1 MAIFRGRVG
10 LGLAV
15 LAATWSAG
23 ASAEEFRTPLAIRG
37 ATVFISPTESIENA
51 TILIKDGRIAAV
63 GAEVAIPDV
72 AERFDASGLTAYAGF
87 TDGATHL
94 GIEAKGPSEEE
105 LARLRDK
112 ERAFSE
118 GPHTAMEQAN
128 RQDIW
133 PHLTIFDL
141 YKQNDDALKAHRASG
156 FAIALVS
163 PRRAILGGQ
172 GSLVQL
178 GAKALR
184 QSVLAADLTQIVG
197 LGPDLSSADEA
208 ETFRTRQYPGS
219 PMGVVALLRQT
230 YLDADWYRQRKD
242 QYQRYPSQVVRVPTD
257 PVLEAMGPLLDRRQL
272 WIFSA
277 NTPNEIHHALDLAKE
292 FNQRIAIL
300 GGKEAWKVADRL
312 TAEKVPVIVSLEW
325 DDKPELAPK
334 EDEKKAKTEYTTD
347 SWTPEFEKDF
357 FEPLVVR
364 RARIQDWE
372 EHVNNLHALI
382 TVGVPVAV
390 TSRDSKDV
398 KEFWKRAQ
406 EALDH
411 ALEPAELLAALTTG
425 PASVYGMTD
434 QIGLLAPGRLANI
447 TLMTK
452 PLGEKDAQVRHVFID
467 GDRFTFE
474 TTDKPADDEK
484 EQDGAAGAEK
494 PATEAAAAGATEP
507 AEEAKPAKEPVDRHP
522 WQGETPADREKPMQ
536 THGNVVLRH
545 ARVLTVTNGILDDTD
560 VLVVDGR
567 IREIGKGLAA
577 PEGVTSIDLNGYWLS
592 PGIVDPHSHMAV
604 TGINEWTQSITCE
617 VRQADVVNHTQ
628 LAVQRALAGGVTTIH
643 TMHGSANTIGGQ
655 NAVLKLKF
663 NTSPAEMLVSTG
675 PRLVK
680 FALGENV
687 TRARSTPRFP
697 NSRMG
702 VESVLRQALNA
713 ALEYDKEWKVY
724 AARTAQGEVVA
735 IPRRDLRLEALRDI
749 VGGSIWV
756 HSHCYRADEM
766 LRLLAV
772 AQDYGFRIATLQH
785 VLEGYRVSAE
795 MFNHGV
801 AGSTFSDWWSYKKEA
816 FDAIPYNA
824 PMMMRAGI
832 VTSLNS
838 DSEEVVRHLNLE
850 AGKMLRFGGL
860 TADEA
865 MRLVT
870 INPAIQIGLDS
881 RIGSIEVGKDG
892 DFAVFTRHPLDTFA
906 KNVMT
911 IVEGEV
917 FFAYPGYIFDGSVA
931 GPNVAEVPQP
941 ARGPLHLERLP
952 ASKAYVI
959 RGARVHP
966 VVGEEIPNGVV
977 VLRDGKIESVTALG
991 DSFSPPADAVVID
1004 ATGLHVY
1011 PGLIDS
1017 ASQLGLA
1024 EIEGIPQ
1031 TVDATELARFQPELS
1046 AFSAF
1051 NPHSE
1056 HLPVAFCEGITTAH
1070 AVPSGGMISGRGAVL
1085 QLSGWTMP
1093 EMLRHAETGLV
1104 IDLPVLPVE
1113 LSEDEKDKTKRLDEQ
1128 RAKMEDIE
1136 GFIRSAQQYIRA
1148 HGVAG
1153 AAPTSDVRLAAMAP
1167 YVRGE
1172 KPVFFRADSY
1182 KSILQALAFADT
1194 WSLKPII
1201 LGGGEAW
1208 KCAALLAEKKVP
1220 VIVTS
1225 VFGEATGKYDRFDAF
1240 YTNPARLEQAGVLFS
1255 IASDGTQF
1263 ARQLPLH
1270 AGYAAAYGLS
1280 PQRGLRAITIDAAK
1294 ILGVDAQIGSLES
1307 GKAADVII
1315 TTGDPLQASTRTIGL
1330 FMAGK
1335 PVELS
1340 SLHERSYE
1348 KFSERP
1354 APLLSPTGE
1363 LRGPKPMRA
1372 TPAASARAD

>member
-1 MAIFRGRVG
+1 MVFRHRIFSLSIAIVAIALVG
-10 LGLAV
+10 VGV
-15 LAATWSAG
+15 SAQ
-23 ASAEEFRTPLAIRG
+23 EFRTPVAITG
-37 ATVFISPTESIENA
+37 VTVVVAPGESVEHA
-51 TILIKDGRIAAV
+51 TILIKDGRIAAA
-63 GAEVAIPDV
+63 GAEVAIPDI
-72 AERFDASGLTAYAGF
+72 AERFDATGLIAYAGF

-94 GIEAKGPSEEE
+94 GIEAKGPSDDEM
-105 LARLRDK
+105 ARLRDK

-128 RQDIW
+128 RQEIW
-133 PHLTIFDL
+133 PHLTLFDL
-141 YKQNDDALKAHRASG
+141 YKQNDDALKAHRAAG
-156 FAIALVS
+156 FTTALIS
-163 PRRAILGGQ
+163 PRGAILGGQ
-172 GSLVQL
+172 GGLVQL

-184 QSVLAADLTQIVG
+184 QSILAPNITQIAG
-197 LGPDLSSADEA
+197 LGPNIEA
-208 ETFRTRQYPGS
+208 AGDPEVLRTRQYPGS

-230 YLDADWYRQRKD
+230 YLDAEWYRQRQA
-242 QYQRYPSQVVRVPTD
+242 QYQRYPSQVARVPDD
-257 PVLEAMGPLLDRRQL
+257 PVLDAMGALLDRRQM
-272 WIFSA
+272 WIFAA

-312 TAEKVPVIVSLEW
+312 AAEKVPVIVSLEW

-334 EDEKKAKTEYTTD
+334 EEEKKWKTEYTTV

-357 FEPLVVR
+357 LEPLAIR

-382 TVGVPVAV
+382 AAGVPVAV
-390 TSRDSKDV
+390 TSRDNKDA

-406 EALDH
+406 EALDL
-411 ALEPAELLAALTTG
+411 ALEPAGLLAALTTG
-425 PASVYGMTD
+425 PAAIYGMHD
-434 QIGLLAPGRLANI
+434 QFGRIAPGHLANI

-452 PLGEKDAQVRHVFID
+452 PIGEKDAKARYVFID
-467 GDRFTFE
+467 GDRFSFE
-474 TTDKPADDEK
+474 ISDKPAEDEK
-484 EQDGAAGAEK
+484 KAGDASVDTPVAEGANAEETK
-494 PATEAAAAGATEP
+494 PADEV
-507 AEEAKPAKEPVDRHP
+507 KPEKEPEDRHP
-522 WQGETPADREKPMQ
+522 WEGETPADREKPMQ
-536 THGNVVLRH
+536 THGNVLLRH
-545 ARVLTVTNGILDDTD
+545 ARVLSVANGILDDTD

-567 IREIGKGLAA
+567 IREIGRGLAA
-577 PEGVTSIDLNGYWLS
+577 PDGVTSLDLTGYWLS

-604 TGINEWTQSITCE
+604 TGVNEWTQSITCE
-617 VRQADVVNHTQ
+617 VRQADVVDHTR
-628 LAVQRALAGGVTTIH
+628 LHIQRALAGGVTTIH

-663 NTSPAEMLVSTG
+663 NTSPAEMLVTTG
-675 PRLVK
+675 PRIVK

-687 TRARSTPRFP
+687 TRARSIPRFP

-702 VESVLRQALNA
+702 VESVLRHAFNA
-713 ALEYDKEWKVY
+713 ALEYDKEWMDY
-724 AARTAQGEVVA
+724 AARTAQGEIVA
-735 IPRRDLRLEALRDI
+735 IPRRDLRLEALRD
-749 VGGSIWV
+749 VVAGNIWV
-756 HSHCYRADEM
+756 HSHCYRADEI

-772 AQDYGFRIATLQH
+772 ARDYGFRIAALQH
-785 VLEGYRVSAE
+785 VLEGYRVAPE

-838 DSEEVVRHLNLE
+838 DSDEVVRHLNLE

-870 INPAIQIGLDS
+870 INPAIQIGLDG
-881 RIGSIEVGKDG
+881 RVGSIEVGKDG
-892 DFAVFTRHPLDTFA
+892 DFAVFTRHPLDTFSR
-906 KNVMT
+906 NVMT
-911 IVEGEV
+911 LVEGEV
-917 FFAYPGYIFDGSVA
+917 YFIHPGYLFDGSA
-931 GPNVAEVPQP
+931 PGPNLSGVPQP
-941 ARGPLHLERLP
+941 ARGPLRLERL
-952 ASKAYVI
+952 AESKAYVI
-959 RGARVHP
+959 TGAQVHP
-966 VVGEEIPNGVV
+966 VVGEDIPNGVV
-977 VLRDGKIESVTALG
+977 VLRDGKIESVAPRT
-991 DSFSPPADAVVID
+991 DSFVPPADAVVVD
-1004 ATGLHVY
+1004 AAGLHVY

-1024 EIEGIPQ
+1024 EIAAIPQ

-1046 AFSAF
+1046 AYSAV

-1070 AVPSGGMISGRGAVL
+1070 VLPSGGMISGRGAVI

-1093 EMLRHAETGLV
+1093 EMLRSGETGLV
-1104 IDLPVLPVE
+1104 IELPVLPAE
-1113 LSEDEKDKTKRLDEQ
+1113 LPEDDKTKRTDEH

-1136 GFIRSAQQYIRA
+1136 AFLRESQHYARA
-1148 HGVAG
+1148 HGVPG
-1153 AAPTSDVRLAAMAP
+1153 AELTTDVRLAAMAP

-1182 KSILQALAFADT
+1182 KAILQSLAFADAFG
-1194 WSLKPII
+1194 LKPII

-1208 KCAALLAEKKVP
+1208 KCAQLLAEKKVP

-1255 IASDGTQF
+1255 IASDGTEL

-1270 AGYAAAYGLS
+1270 AGYAVAYGLS
-1280 PQRGLRAITIDAAK
+1280 PGAGLRAITIDAAK
-1294 ILGVDAQIGSLES
+1294 ILGVDGQIGSLEA
-1307 GKAADVII
+1307 GKIADVII
-1315 TTGDPLQASTRTIGL
+1315 TTGDPLQANTRTIGM

-1348 KFSERP
+1348 RFSKRP
-1354 APLLSPTGE
+1354 APPLSPVGE
-1363 LRGPKPMRA
+1363 LRGPKPMHA
-1372 TPAASARAD
+1372 APAAPARAD